1 MKMRIV
7 SLVSL
12 VALAAAL
19 PPSAGAADAA
29 AAPAAAPVDEPLY
42 ATVNGKPVTQREFV
56 AAFNNHLRQKFYH
69 GQVQPDQLEAARKE
83 VGDKLVERLL
93 LLDEAKRRGIAADD
107 ASIAKTVAEYDARYA
122 TSPRWQQSRELMLP
136 GLKKQLTEQDVLRQ
150 VEAAGRSVAEPTEE
164 AVRDFHKA
172 RIELFTQPEKLR
184 LHTILLRVDPS
195 APKAGWEA
203 AREEAARIVA
213 RLRAGEAKFEEL
225 AALHSQDR
233 SADKGGDMGYLHM
246 GMVPEAVQKRID
258 AYPLGK
264 VGDPVDVLE
273 GVAIFRL
280 DERVPPQVMAYAD
293 VAERA
298 RELLKR
304 ELSEQAW
311 KDFTAGLRKAAVVKL
326 HEPATPPAA
335 KN

>member
-7 SLVSL
+7 PLVSI
-12 VALAAAL
+12 VALAAVLA
-19 PPSAGAADAA
+19 PPAGAADAA
-29 AAPAAAPVDEPLY
+29 APAAAAPAAEPLY
-42 ATVNGKPVTQREFV
+42 ATVDGKAITQQEFV

-69 GQVQPDQLEAARKE
+69 GQVQPDQVDAARKE
-83 VGDKLVERLL
+83 VADKLIDRLL
-93 LLDEAKRRGIAADD
+93 MLDEAKRRGIAADE
-107 ASIAKTVAEYDARYA
+107 ASIDKTVAEYDARYA
-122 TSPRWQQSRELMLP
+122 GSPRWQQSRELMLP
-136 GLKKQLTEQDVLRQ
+136 GLKKQLIEQEVLRQ
-150 VEAAGRSVAEPTEE
+150 VEAAGRSFAEPTDE
-164 AVRDFHKA
+164 AVQAFYKT
-172 RIELFTQPEKLR
+172 RIDLFTQPEKLR

-195 APKAGWEA
+195 SPKSVWDA

-213 RLRAGEAKFEEL
+213 RLRAGDAKFEEL
-225 AALHSQDR
+225 AALHSQDT
-233 SADKGGDMGYLHM
+233 SAERGGDMGYLHM
-246 GMVPEAVQKRID
+246 GMVPEAVQTRID
-258 AYPLGK
+258 AFPPGS

-293 VAERA
+293 VAARA

-311 KDFTAGLRKAAVVKL
+311 KDFLAGLRKSAVIKF
-326 HEPATPPAA
+326 HESPTPPAA